1 VNRIRRRLALAAGTG
16 RGRTRGYATRAE
28 RFEKQ
33 RRLQVLE
40 CRLAEAE
47 RRIAD
52 GRVSVCRGGRRL
64 ARTWHHREEAG
75 LTEAGWRERWEVA
88 RLFITADG
96 ETDKAWG
103 QDLGIEAACRG
114 RGRGRRPRPQ
124 LAGLTHSWVVTAL
137 TSV

>member
-1 VNRIRRRLALAAGTG
+1 MNRIRRRLGLATGAG

-40 CRLAEAE
+40 AAAEAE

-64 ARTWHHREEAG
+64 AEPGT
-75 LTEAGWRERWEVA
+75 
-88 RLFITADG
+88 TA
-96 ETDKAWG
+96 KKRA
-103 QDLGIEAACRG
+103 
-114 RGRGRRPRPQ
+114 
-124 LAGLTHSWVVTAL
+124 
-137 TSV
+137 